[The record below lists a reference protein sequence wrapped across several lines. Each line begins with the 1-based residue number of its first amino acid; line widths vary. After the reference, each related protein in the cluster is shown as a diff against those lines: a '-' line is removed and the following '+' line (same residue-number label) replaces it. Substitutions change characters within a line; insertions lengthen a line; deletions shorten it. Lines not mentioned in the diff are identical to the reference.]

1 MVLLIFDKSEIG
13 LLLLQSCWSPFL
25 NIGIILAHLRILGNS
40 PVEEDKLIRFA
51 NGFERRFLSCF
62 RMIAGIL
69 PGPTAFY
76 RT

>member
-51 NGFERRFLSCF
+51 DGFERRF
-62 RMIAGIL
+62 
-69 PGPTAFY
+69 
-76 RT
+76 